1 MPGLHLL
8 GHFRRH
14 PAKRHIL
21 LDALDH
27 LGVGREERL
36 EQFASL
42 LRRGM
47 TLVGGLDRGGV
58 LLSLVTQ
65 SQKRLARG
73 WRALRSAEARTG
85 RARQT
90 GHPAELCSGLVERK
104 RNQHGHKR
112 NGPADHHGVYSPW
125 RESPHGR
132 ASIRYINSLLNSART
147 GQILNLSRIF
157 PGRRLALFR
166 TRWVDWDTPGQG
178 RQCRATIFARR
189 GSTWR
194 LGWAR
199 VPASPSMPWPPTIFA
214 MSCGSPRARRCWCLT
229 AVTANGARAL
239 RTPENVHFLSPSP
252 SRAAG
257 KPPRSTCTMCSLRS
271 STRGSTTWCRRR
283 SRWVPRASCRC

>member
-14 PAKRHIL
+14 PAQRPIL

-112 NGPADHHGVYSPW
+112 NGPADHHGVYSPS
-125 RESPHGR
+125 RETPHVG
-132 ASIRYINSLLNSART
+132 ASIGDVIS
-147 GQILNLSRIF
+147 GLSWASMWQLMNTYRSC
-157 PGRRLALFR
+157 
-166 TRWVDWDTPGQG
+166 TR
-178 RQCRATIFARR
+178 
-189 GSTWR
+189 
-194 LGWAR
+194 
-199 VPASPSMPWPPTIFA
+199 
-214 MSCGSPRARRCWCLT
+214 
-229 AVTANGARAL
+229 
-239 RTPENVHFLSPSP
+239 
-252 SRAAG
+252 
-257 KPPRSTCTMCSLRS
+257 
-271 STRGSTTWCRRR
+271 
-283 SRWVPRASCRC
+283 